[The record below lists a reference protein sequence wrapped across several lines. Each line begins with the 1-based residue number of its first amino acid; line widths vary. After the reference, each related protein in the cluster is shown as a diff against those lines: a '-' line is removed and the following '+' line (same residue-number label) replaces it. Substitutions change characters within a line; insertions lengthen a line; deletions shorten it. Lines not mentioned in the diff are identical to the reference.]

1 MEGRRLPPLPQRG
14 GEGAAALKAGAL
26 RLRIVACEIFFRE
39 LCHLAARSPRKVDV
53 EFLPKGLHDQGG
65 LAMRER
71 LQAAI
76 DATEPGKHDAVAL
89 AYGLCNNGL
98 VGLEARG
105 LPLVLMRAHDCI
117 TAFLG
122 SRDRYARYFD
132 DRPGTY
138 FETTGWLERGV
149 DGGPYGLPSQTG
161 GLGFDLVVLVEKY
174 GEDNARYILETMTHH
189 YRRLAFIRMGIEPDA
204 SFEERTRELAAE
216 RGWEFE
222 ALDGDLGLLRRLV
235 DGPWSTEDFL
245 VLQPGQRAAS
255 TLGHEVIVAEPAS
268 DRPGAVSPPSAGGEG
283 PR

>member
-1 MEGRRLPPLPQRG
+1 M
-14 GEGAAALKAGAL
+14 

-39 LCHLAARSPRKVDV
+39 LCHLAARSPHKVDV
-53 EFLPKGLHDQGG
+53 EFLPKGLHDEGG
-65 LAMRER
+65 SVMRER

-76 DATEPGKHDAVAL
+76 DATDPARHDAVAL

-98 VGLEARG
+98 VGLQARS
-105 LPLVLMRAHDCI
+105 LPLVLLRAHDCI

-122 SRDRYARYFD
+122 CRARYARYFEE
-132 DRPGTY
+132 RPGTY

-161 GLGFDLVVLVEKY
+161 ALGFDLAALTEKY
-174 GEDNARYILETMTHH
+174 GEDNARYILETMTRH
-189 YRRLAFIRMGIEPDA
+189 YRRLAFIRMGVEPDG

-235 DGPWSTEDFL
+235 DGPWDPSDFL
-245 VLQPGQRAAS
+245 VLQPGERAAA
-255 TLGHEVIVAEPAS
+255 TLGDEVIVAEP
-268 DRPGAVSPPSAGGEG
+268 VSPASAGGG
-283 PR
+283 DRR

>member
-1 MEGRRLPPLPQRG
+1 MPP
-14 GEGAAALKAGAL
+14 
-26 RLRIVACEIFFRE
+26 RLRIVACEIFYRE

-65 LAMRER
+65 SAMRER

-76 DATEPGKHDAVAL
+76 DATDPGKHDAVAL

-98 VGLEARG
+98 VGLRARA

-122 SRDRYARYFD
+122 SRTRYARYFD
-132 DRPGTY
+132 ERPGTY

-161 GLGFDLVVLVEKY
+161 GLGFDFVVLVEKY

-189 YRRLAFIRMGIEPDA
+189 YRRLAFIRMGVEPDG

-235 DGPWSTEDFL
+235 DGPWDAADFL
-245 VLQPGQRAAS
+245 VLQPEERAAA
-255 TLGHEVIVAEPAS
+255 TLGHEVIVVDEKPPPGRVSPAS
-268 DRPGAVSPPSAGGEG
+268 SGGG
-283 PR
+283 GRR

>member
-1 MEGRRLPPLPQRG
+1 M
-14 GEGAAALKAGAL
+14 
-26 RLRIVACEIFFRE
+26 
-39 LCHLAARSPRKVDV
+39 

-65 LAMRER
+65 GVMRER

-76 DATEPGKHDAVAL
+76 DATDPGKHDAVAL

-98 VGLEARG
+98 VGLEART
-105 LPLVLMRAHDCI
+105 LPLVLLRAHDCI

-122 SRDRYARYFD
+122 CRARYARYFEE
-132 DRPGTY
+132 RPGTY

-161 GLGFDLVVLVEKY
+161 GLGFDLAALTEKY
-174 GEDNARYILETMTHH
+174 GEDNARYILETMTRH
-189 YRRLAFIRMGIEPDA
+189 YRRLAFIRMGVEPDG

-235 DGPWSTEDFL
+235 DGPWDPADFL
-245 VLQPGQRAAS
+245 VLQPGESAAA
-255 TLGHEVIVAEPAS
+255 TLGDEVIVADRVSPAS
-268 DRPGAVSPPSAGGEG
+268 AGAGDR
-283 PR
+283 R

>member
-1 MEGRRLPPLPQRG
+1 M
-14 GEGAAALKAGAL
+14 

-39 LCHLAARSPRKVDV
+39 LCHLSARSPRKVDV

-65 LAMRER
+65 SVMRGR

-76 DATEPGKHDAVAL
+76 EATDPAKHDAVAL

-105 LPLVLMRAHDCI
+105 VPLVLLRAHDCI

-122 SRDRYARYFD
+122 SRDRYARYFE

-161 GLGFDLVVLVEKY
+161 TLGFDLATLAAKY
-174 GEDNARYILETMTHH
+174 GEDNARYILETMTRH
-189 YRRLAFIRMGIEPDA
+189 YRRVAFIRMGVEPDA
-204 SFEERTRELAAE
+204 SFEGRARELAAE

-222 ALDGDLGLLRRLV
+222 AIDGDLRLLRRLV
-235 DGPWSTEDFL
+235 DADWSGEDFL
-245 VLQPGQRAAS
+245 VLQPGERVAA
-255 TLGHEVIVAEPAS
+255 TLGPEVLRREA
-268 DRPGAVSPPSAGGEG
+268 
-283 PR
+283 